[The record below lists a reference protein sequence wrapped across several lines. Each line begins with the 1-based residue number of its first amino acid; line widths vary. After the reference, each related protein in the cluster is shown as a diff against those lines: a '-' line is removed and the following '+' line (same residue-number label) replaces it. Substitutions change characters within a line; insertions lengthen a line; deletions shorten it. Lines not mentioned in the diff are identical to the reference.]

1 MIDINPPIRPPWI
14 AMPPSQTARKEGI

>member
-1 MIDINPPIRPPWI
+1 MDIKPPISPPWI